1 MSRICVFSV
10 FLRYHASLAK
20 GGVEDVAHESC
31 KLLVLNLSVV
41 INYDWSRIDQ
51 LDMSSFCSEE
61 SSVLRFIG
69 ILYIVAFLCPI
80 PSCLLS
86 LFFLSLLSPSSGPL
100 VVGLWASNVCTLRL
114 CVSK

>member
-1 MSRICVFSV
+1 MFSV
-10 FLRYHASLAK
+10 FLRCHASLAK

-51 LDMSSFCSEE
+51 LDMSSFRSEE

-69 ILYIVAFLCPI
+69 ILFCVPV
-80 PSCLLS
+80 S
-86 LFFLSLLSPSSGPL
+86 
-100 VVGLWASNVCTLRL
+100 CTLRL
-114 CVSK
+114 TLCSFSRSCLQVQDPCSRLVSLQGVYSVVVCIKVI